1 MKKINK
7 LILLLL
13 SFIMCFGLGVK
24 DVNAEEM
31 SCIQSSS
38 ANKLLIINGESIELF
53 NLYGATFVP
62 FEPVAKYCNITLN
75 KSGDK
80 KYYFNKD
87 GNNYIVNIGE
97 SGNMKNGEMLYN
109 LYEMFNSFGY
119 YIGSTADKISNEY
132 TKIEPQ
138 RLAKNFEENGFLYVS
153 LEFLYK
159 ELKVPFRIGMT
170 GGAIILGNEY
180 NAQGTI
186 NEMEHEYSIVIDK
199 TINNTLNVQY
209 NTLSKDDGNWEQ
221 NENHNWIFRKNDGKK
236 ATGWNK
242 IGEYFYYLDSD
253 GVMQMQK
260 QVDGY
265 KLGCD
270 GAVVFN

>member
-13 SFIMCFGLGVK
+13 SFIMCFGVGVRG
-24 DVNAEEM
+24 VSAEEM
-31 SCIQSSS
+31 PCIQSDS
-38 ANKLLIINGESIELF
+38 NNRLLIINGESIELM
-53 NLYGATFVP
+53 NSYGATFVP

-75 KSGDK
+75 KLEDE

-97 SGNMKNGEMLYN
+97 PGNEKNGQMIYN
-109 LYEMFNSFGY
+109 SYNFFDSFGY
-119 YIGSTADKISNEY
+119 YITTAPDCFFNDKRPE
-132 TKIEPQ
+132 TK
-138 RLAKNFEENGFLYVS
+138 AKNFERNGYLYVT
-153 LEFLYK
+153 LEFLYN
-159 ELKVPFRIGMT
+159 ELKVPFKLGMT
-170 GGAIILGNEY
+170 GGAIVLGNEY
-180 NAQGTI
+180 NSQGTI
-186 NEMEHEYSIVIDK
+186 NEMEHEYSVVIDK

-209 NTLSKDDGNWEQ
+209 KTLSKDNGNWEQ
-221 NENHNWIFRKNDGKK
+221 NENHDWIFIKNDGKK

-260 QVDGY
+260 KVDGY
-265 KLGCD
+265 QLDCN
-270 GAVVFN
+270 GAVLFNQ